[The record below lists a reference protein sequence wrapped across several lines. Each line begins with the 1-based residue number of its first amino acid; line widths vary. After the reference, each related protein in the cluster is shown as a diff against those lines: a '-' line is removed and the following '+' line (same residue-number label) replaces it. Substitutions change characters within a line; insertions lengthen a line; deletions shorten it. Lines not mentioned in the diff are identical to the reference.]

1 MFRVVFCAAREFGIS
16 DRGVTIP
23 VRGPFGDTGMLSVT
37 RDTDDHNGIR

>member
-1 MFRVVFCAAREFGIS
+1 M
-16 DRGVTIP
+16 P